1 MLPKTPCPDHVPAI
15 SLARKKLGSGAR
27 NTVLWV
33 AMNRLILLI
42 LLLAGHVPATLAL
55 EPGQGF
61 VTVPGGPVWYEI
73 MGDGDGIPL
82 LVLHGGPGGTSCG
95 YTRLFP
101 MGAERSVVRYDQLG
115 SGRSGRPDDM
125 SLWTVERFVEG
136 LHTLRHELGLEQ
148 LHLLGHSW
156 GGALAAAYV
165 LEKGT
170 EGIVSLT
177 LSSPLLSSP
186 AWMEDAHFL
195 RTQLPEEMQ
204 RALDEHEAAGTLEHE
219 DYRAATE
226 EFYRRHVRGGEREP
240 SPEAC
245 AGASNNDVIYEYMWG
260 NTEFNAT
267 GTLVD
272 FDLTP
277 RLGEIDVPVL
287 LLAGENDEARPER
300 MREFQAL
307 IEGATVEIIPDA
319 AHGTLSRQPEQYI
332 EILSR
337 FLAESEAR

>member
-1 MLPKTPCPDHVPAI
+1 
-15 SLARKKLGSGAR
+15 
-27 NTVLWV
+27 
-33 AMNRLILLI
+33 MNRLFLI
-42 LLLAGHVPATLAL
+42 LLVLAGHVSATLAL

-61 VTVPGGPVWYEI
+61 VTVPGGPVWYQI

-95 YTRLFP
+95 YTRLAP
-101 MGAERSVVRYDQLG
+101 MGDDRSVVRYDQLG

-125 SLWTVERFVEG
+125 SLWTVDRFVEG

-148 LHLLGHSW
+148 MHLLGHSW

-186 AWMEDAHFL
+186 AWMEDANFL
-195 RTQLPEEMQ
+195 RAQLPEAMR
-204 RALDEHEAAGTLEHE
+204 RALDEHEEAGTLEHE
-219 DYRAATE
+219 DYLVATD

-240 SPEAC
+240 PLEAC
-245 AGASNNDVIYEYMWG
+245 AGANNNSVIYEYMWG
-260 NTEFNAT
+260 STEFNAT

-277 RLGEIDVPVL
+277 RLGQIDIPVL
-287 LLAGENDEARPER
+287 LMAGEYDEARPER

-307 IEGATVEIIPDA
+307 IAGARVEIISDA
-319 AHGTLSRQPEQYI
+319 AHGTMSRQPELYI

-337 FLAESEAR
+337 FLADSESK